1 MADGGKPK
9 TVREGPADPFN
20 PPGRQRPGLQ
30 PGSLQPPAGAGGG
43 GKGGS
48 SSSKSAGGG
57 FNNYPDTLRSTQTVK
72 LIDLLSEGPVY
83 GLTNDPVSPNNYL
96 YSIAFDGVRVA
107 NTNYTLNYSV
117 PNYVM
122 AYGWP
127 GQAPLSGFPSG
138 EAEIPV
144 NVQVKQT
151 TPQTRSI
158 TDPDADRVRF
168 TVSIPALTDTD
179 PASGTVIG
187 YTTAFEFQV
196 QANGGGFQSYGAYTI
211 MGKTTAK
218 YQRAYV
224 FNLPAGGAPW
234 DIKVLR
240 AYPDN
245 VNQLIQNDS
254 YWDSF
259 STIIDDPVSFNMSA
273 LFAWQIDAA
282 QFSSIPVRAYRLD
295 GRIISVPNNYDP
307 ASGGYNGA
315 WNGGFQQAWSS
326 NPAWVLYDMLTN
338 RRYGLGRYLDPARI
352 DKFKLYMIAQ
362 YCDGAV
368 PDGNGSWERRY
379 TYNGAINTQQDAF
392 SMINTLCAVFR
403 GSAYWDGG
411 TLSFLI
417 DMPGSAMA
425 LYTNANVINGDFT
438 YAGPDI
444 SARHNQILVK
454 WQDQSNFGDERI
466 AVAEDQDD
474 ITRHGIRPDTIDA
487 AGCTSEGLALRYGKW
502 QLYVETFEGETVSFQ
517 LGLNGVTCRPGD
529 IIEISDRTKA
539 GHRRGG
545 RLLTGTTAAV
555 VRLDAKADLIAGEAP
570 VISCMIEDASIQ
582 GAHIETVNLGVSLDG
597 IAYPVSPAFSAAP
610 GAGTVYVVS
619 SGSLAASLWRVTSI
633 KEANENTY
641 DVTAIT
647 HNPSK
652 YNYIEYNI
660 ALSKPKTSNFPTVS
674 VTNLKVTDY
683 LVQLSPISIGVHMLI
698 SWQSKATQFDVEV
711 QPVGQITAKVRVET
725 TSYEAA
731 VREGQYRV
739 RVTPISSLGIRGA
752 YQEVMYTVVGKAAPP
767 ADVTGFVLALHGSTS
782 FFAWRPSAELDVII
796 GGHFE
801 MRFSPSL
808 SAAWNS
814 ATPILQSVPGSAST
828 AELPYRPGLYLIK
841 AVDSTGH
848 YSKNPA
854 IIQISVLDTGFSP
867 YYRWC
872 EDPLWLGTHAG
883 TEIQMPQQWL
893 VLGQTGGLWDD
904 QTSNMDTWP
913 DVDVLVGGAPAAT
926 EGYYSFDNVFDLGG
940 VFGVRL
946 TLDMLAFPLGD
957 GSGYIDDRLDNIDD
971 WEDFDDSQAGI
982 QGDVEIFIAETQDDP
997 TSSSPTWTDWQVFVT
1012 GTYTAR
1018 AFKFYAYLT
1027 AGAGQNVA
1035 VETLCVI
1042 ADLENKTDT
1051 GTDIPYHGVK
1061 LHVTYAVKFYLP
1073 PALVI
1078 TLQMPRVGDHMQI
1091 TNKLREGFDI
1101 TLLDSGG
1108 NPVPDGIISF
1118 DWHAIGY

>member
-9 TVREGPADPFN
+9 TVIEGPADPF
-20 PPGRQRPGLQ
+20 RPQ
-30 PGSLQPPAGAGGG
+30 AWPVQAPAGAGGG

-48 SSSKSAGGG
+48 SKSSSGGGG

-72 LIDLLSEGPVY
+72 LIDLLSEGPIV
-83 GLTNDPVSPNNYL
+83 GLVNDPVTPNNL
-96 YSIAFDGVRVA
+96 FYSVAFDGVRLT
-107 NTNYTLNYSV
+107 NTNYTWNYQV
-117 PNYVM
+117 AVGDM
-122 AYGWP
+122 RGGWP
-127 GQAPLSGFPSG
+127 GQAPFSGFPSG

-144 NVQVKQT
+144 NLQVKQT

-168 TVSIPALTDTD
+168 TVSVPALTDTD
-179 PASGTVIG
+179 PKSGTVIG

-196 QANGGGFQSYGAYTI
+196 QANGGGYGSYGAYTI

-259 STIIDDPVSFNMSA
+259 STIVDDPVSFNMSA
-273 LFAWQIDAA
+273 VMAWQIEAA
-282 QFSSIPVRAYRLD
+282 QFSAIPQRAYRID
-295 GRIISVPNNYDP
+295 GRVISVPNNYNP
-307 ASGGYNGA
+307 TTGGYSGA
-315 WNGGFQQAWSS
+315 WNGGFQQAWSN

-338 RRYGLGRYLDPARI
+338 RRYGLGRYLDPSRI
-352 DKFKLYMIAQ
+352 DKWKLYTIGQ
-362 YCDGAV
+362 YCDGGV
-368 PDGNGSWERRY
+368 PDGKGGWERRY

-417 DMPGSAMA
+417 DMPGTAVA

-438 YAGPDI
+438 YAGADI
-444 SARHNQILVK
+444 SARHNQVLVK

-474 ITRHGIRPDTIDA
+474 ITVHGIRPDTIDA

-502 QLYVETFEGETVSFQ
+502 QLYVESFEGETVSFQ
-517 LGLNGVTCRPGD
+517 LGLNGVSCRPGD
-529 IIEISDRTKA
+529 IIEIADRTKA

-545 RLLTGTTAAV
+545 RLLAGTTAAV
-555 VRLDAKADLIAGEAP
+555 VLLDAPADLIAGEAP
-570 VISCMIEDASIQ
+570 VISCMIEDASLA
-582 GAHIETVNLGVSLDG
+582 GAHIETVNLGGSADG
-597 IAYPVSPAFSAAP
+597 ISYWVSPAFSAAP

-619 SGSLAASLWRVTSI
+619 SGTLAATTWRVTSI

-641 DVTAIT
+641 DVTALV

-652 YNYIEYNI
+652 YNYIELNI
-660 ALSKPKTSNFPTVS
+660 ALSKPTISNFPS
-674 VTNLKVTDY
+674 VTITNLAVTDF
-683 LVQLSPISIGVHMLI
+683 LVVLSPISVGVHMLI
-698 SWQSKATQFDVEV
+698 SWQSMATQFDVEV
-711 QPVGQITAKVRVET
+711 QPVGDITAKLRVET

-739 RVTPISSLGIRGA
+739 RVTPISALGIRGQ
-752 YQEVMYTVVGKAAPP
+752 YLEVFYTVVGKSAPP
-767 ADVTGFVLALHGSTS
+767 ADVTGFLLALHGSTG
-782 FFAWRPSAELDVII
+782 FFAWAPSAELDVII

-801 MRFSPSL
+801 MRYSPSL
-808 SAAWNS
+808 SAAWDS
-814 ATPILQSVPGSAST
+814 STPILQSVPGNAST

-841 AVDSTGH
+841 AVDSSGN
-848 YSKNPA
+848 YSQNPA
-854 IIQISVLDTGFSP
+854 IIQISVLDSGFSE

-872 EDPLWLGTHAG
+872 ENPEWLGTHVG
-883 TEIQMPQQWL
+883 TEVEMPQQWL
-893 VLGQTGGLWDD
+893 VLGQTGGLWDN
-904 QTSNMDTWP
+904 QTALMDTWP
-913 DVDVLVGGAPAAT
+913 DVDVLAGGSVAPGQ
-926 EGYYSFDNVFDLGG
+926 GYYFFDNVFDLGG
-940 VFGVRL
+940 VFDVRL

-957 GSGYIDDRLDNIDD
+957 GTGFIDDRLDDIDD
-971 WEDFDDSQAGI
+971 WPDFDNSQAGI
-982 QGDVEIFIAETQDDP
+982 QGDVTIFIAETQDDP
-997 TSSSPTWTDWQVFVT
+997 TSSSAVWTDWQGFVT

-1018 AFKFYAYLT
+1018 AFRFYAYLT

-1061 LHVTYAVKFYLP
+1061 MHIDYHVKFYLP
-1073 PALVI
+1073 PSLVI
-1078 TLQMPRVGDHMQI
+1078 TLQMPRPGDHMHI

-1101 TLLDSGG
+1101 EILDSS
-1108 NPVPDGIISF
+1108 NNAVPDGIITF

>member
-1 MADGGKPK
+1 MADGGKQRI
-9 TVREGPADPFN
+9 VIEGPADPF
-20 PPGRQRPGLQ
+20 RPQ
-30 PGSLQPPAGAGGG
+30 SPAGAGGG
-43 GKGGS
+43 GGKGGAKA
-48 SSSKSAGGG
+48 SKAGGG

-72 LIDLLSEGPVY
+72 LIDLLSEGPIV
-83 GLTNDPVSPNNYL
+83 GLVNDPVTPGNL
-96 YSIAFDGVRVA
+96 FYSVAFDGVRVA
-107 NTNYTLNYSV
+107 NTNLTLNYQIATWD
-117 PNYVM
+117 M
-122 AYGWP
+122 RYGTP
-127 GQAPLSGFPSG
+127 GQGPFAGFPSG
-138 EAEIPV
+138 EAEIAV
-144 NVQVKQT
+144 NLQVKQT

-179 PASGTVIG
+179 PKSGTVIG

-196 QANGGGFQSYGAYTI
+196 QANAGGFQSYGIYQI

-245 VNQLIQNDS
+245 TNQLIQNDS

-273 LFAWQIDAA
+273 LIAWQIEAA
-282 QFSSIPVRAYRLD
+282 QFSSIPARAYRID
-295 GRIISVPNNYDP
+295 GRIISVPNNYNP
-307 ASGGYNGA
+307 ATGAYSGS
-315 WNGGFQQAWSS
+315 WNGGFQQAWSN

-352 DKFKLYMIAQ
+352 DKFRLYSIGQ
-362 YCDGAV
+362 YCDGGV
-368 PDGNGSWERRY
+368 PNGDGGYERRY
-379 TYNGAINTQQDAF
+379 TYNGAINTQTDAF

-411 TLSFLI
+411 TLSFLC

-425 LYTNANVINGDFT
+425 LYTNANVVNGDFT

-487 AGCTSEGLALRYGKW
+487 QGCTSEGLALRYGKW
-502 QLYVETFEGETVSFQ
+502 QLYVETYEGETVSFQ

-545 RLLTGTTAAV
+545 RLLNGTTASLV
-555 VRLDAKADLIAGEAP
+555 KLDAPADLIAGEAP
-570 VISCMIEDASIQ
+570 VISCMVEDASLT
-582 GAHIETVNLGVSLDG
+582 GAHVETVNLGTSVDG
-597 IAYPVSPAFSAAP
+597 KSYPVSPAFSAAP

-619 SGSLAASLWRVTSI
+619 SGNLAATLWRVTSI
-633 KEANENTY
+633 KEADANIY

-652 YNYIEYNI
+652 YDYIEYNI
-660 ALSKPKTSNFPTVS
+660 ALSKPKTSNFPTVT
-674 VTNLKVTDY
+674 VTNLKVSDY
-683 LVQLSPISIGVHMLI
+683 LVQLSPISIGVHMLV

-731 VREGQYRV
+731 VREGKYRV
-739 RVTPISSLGIRGA
+739 RVTPISALGIRGP
-752 YQEVMYTVVGKAAPP
+752 YVEVIYTVVGKSALP
-767 ADVTGFVLALHGSTS
+767 ADVSGFRVSFNGLTG
-782 FFAWRPSAELDVII
+782 FFAWKPSAELDVII
-796 GGHFE
+796 GGRFE
-801 MRFSPSL
+801 MRFSVSTA
-808 SAAWNS
+808 AAWS
-814 ATPILQSVPGSAST
+814 SSTVILSSIPGSAST
-828 AELPYRPGLYLIK
+828 AELPYRPGMYLIK
-841 AVDSTGH
+841 AVDSSGN
-848 YSKNPA
+848 YSKNA
-854 IIQISVLDTGFSP
+854 ALIETNEIDSGYSP

-872 EDPLWLGTHAG
+872 ESPDWLGLRVG
-883 TEIQMPQQWL
+883 TEEQLPQQWL
-893 VLGQTGGLWDD
+893 VLGQTGGAWDD
-904 QTSNMDTWP
+904 QTALMDTWP
-913 DVDVLVGGAPAAT
+913 TVDVLAGSAPASG
-926 EGYYSFDNVFDLGG
+926 EGFYYFDNIFDLGG
-940 VFGVRL
+940 VFPVRL

-957 GSGYIDDRLDNIDD
+957 GTGYIDDRLDNMDD
-971 WEDFDDSQAGI
+971 WADFDDSQAGVD
-982 QGDVEIFIAETQDDP
+982 GDAQIFIAETQDDP
-997 TSSSPTWTDWQVFVT
+997 TSANPTWTDYQGFVT

-1018 AFKFYAYLT
+1018 AFRFYAYLT
-1027 AGAGQNVA
+1027 AGVGQNVA
-1035 VETLCVI
+1035 IETLCVI
-1042 ADLENKTDT
+1042 ADLQNKTDT
-1051 GTDIPYHGVK
+1051 GKDIPYHGVK
-1061 LHVTYAVKFYLP
+1061 LHVAYVVKFYLP

-1078 TLQMPRVGDHMQI
+1078 TLQQPRPGDHMKI
-1091 TNKLREGFDI
+1091 TGKVREGFDI
-1101 TLLDSGG
+1101 ELIDTNG
-1108 NPVPDGIISF
+1108 NPVPDGIITF

>member
-1 MADGGKPK
+1 MADDGGKRI
-9 TVREGPADPFN
+9 VSEGPADPFRPSGQVM
-20 PPGRQRPGLQ
+20 PP
-30 PGSLQPPAGAGGG
+30 SGAGGG
-43 GKGGS
+43 GKGGAKS
-48 SSSKSAGGG
+48 SGKAGGG

-72 LIDLLSEGPVY
+72 LIDLLSEGPIV
-83 GLTNDPVSPNNYL
+83 GLVNDPVTPNNL
-96 YSIAFDGVRVA
+96 FYSVAFDGVRVA
-107 NTNYTLNYSV
+107 NTNLTLNYQIASWD
-117 PNYVM
+117 M
-122 AYGWP
+122 RYGTP
-127 GQAPLSGFPSG
+127 GQNAFAGFPSG
-138 EAEIPV
+138 EAEIAV

-158 TDPDADRVRF
+158 TDADADRVRF
-168 TVSIPALTDTD
+168 TVSVPALTDTD

-187 YTTAFEFQV
+187 YTTVFEFQV
-196 QANGGGFQSYGAYTI
+196 QANGGGYQSYGQYTI

-245 VNQLIQNDS
+245 TNQLIQNDS

-259 STIIDDPVSFNMSA
+259 STIVDDPVSFNMSA
-273 LFAWQIDAA
+273 LIAWQIEAA
-282 QFSSIPVRAYRLD
+282 QFSAIPVRAYRID
-295 GRIISVPNNYDP
+295 GRIISVPNNYNP
-307 ASGGYNGA
+307 ASGAYSGA
-315 WNGGFQQAWSS
+315 WNGGFQQAWSN

-338 RRYGLGRYLDPARI
+338 RRYGLGRYLDPNRI
-352 DKFKLYMIAQ
+352 DKYKLYTIGQ
-362 YCDGAV
+362 YCDGGV
-368 PDGNGSWERRY
+368 PDGAGGYERRY
-379 TYNGAINTQQDAF
+379 TYNGAINAQTDAF

-417 DMPGSAMA
+417 DMPGTSVA

-444 SARHNQILVK
+444 TARHNQIMVK
-454 WQDQSNFGDERI
+454 WSDQSNFGDERI

-474 ITRHGIRPDTIDA
+474 ITVHGIRPDTIDA
-487 AGCTSEGLALRYGKW
+487 QGCTSEGLALRYGRW
-502 QLYVETFEGETVSFQ
+502 QLYVETYEGETVSFQ

-529 IIEISDRTKA
+529 IINIADRTKA

-545 RLLTGTTAAV
+545 RLIAGTTASV
-555 VRLDAKADLIAGEAP
+555 VKLDAPADLIAGEAP
-570 VISCMIEDASIQ
+570 VISCMIEDASLT
-582 GAHIETVNLGVSLDG
+582 GAHIETVNLGASADG
-597 IAYPVSPAFSAAP
+597 KSYAVSPAFSAAP

-619 SGSLAASLWRVTSI
+619 SGTLAATTWRVTSI
-633 KEANENTY
+633 KEAAANAY
-641 DVTAIT
+641 DVTAIA

-660 ALSKPKTSNFPTVS
+660 ALSKPKTSNFPTVT

-725 TSYEAA
+725 TSYEVA
-731 VREGQYRV
+731 VREGKYRV

-752 YQEVMYTVVGKAAPP
+752 YVEVQYTVVGKSAPP
-767 ADVTGFVLALHGSTS
+767 ADVTGFRVSFNGLTG
-782 FFAWRPSAELDVII
+782 FFAWKPSAELDVII
-796 GGHFE
+796 GGRFE
-801 MRFSPSL
+801 MRFSVST
-808 SAAWNS
+808 AAGWNS
-814 ATPILQSVPGSAST
+814 STIILPSIPGSAST
-828 AELPYRPGLYLIK
+828 AELPYRPGMYLIK
-841 AVDSTGH
+841 AVDSTGN
-848 YSKNPA
+848 YSKNA
-854 IIQISVLDTGFSP
+854 ALIETSEIDSGFSP

-872 EDPLWLGTHAG
+872 ESPDWLGLHDG
-883 TEIQMPQQWL
+883 TQVQMPQQWL
-893 VLGQTGGLWDD
+893 VLGQTGGVWDD
-904 QTSNMDTWP
+904 QTDNMDLWP
-913 DVDVLVGGAPAAT
+913 DVDVLQGNAPLAT
-926 EGYYSFDNVFDLGG
+926 EGYYYFDNIFDLGG
-940 VFGVRL
+940 VFPVRL

-971 WEDFDDSQAGI
+971 WEDFDDSGAG
-982 QGDVEIFIAETQDDP
+982 QDGDVEIYISETQDDP
-997 TSSSPTWTDWQVFVT
+997 TSSSPTWTDWQGFVT

-1018 AFKFYAYLT
+1018 AFQFYAYLT
-1027 AGAGQNVA
+1027 AGVGQNVA

-1042 ADLENKTDT
+1042 ADLQNKTDT

-1078 TLQMPRVGDHMQI
+1078 TLQQPRPGDHMKI
-1091 TNKLREGFDI
+1091 TGKVREGFYIEVVD
-1101 TLLDSGG
+1101 TNN